1 MNTFSIRPVRGDDGL
16 GLELTQTG
24 PHLIGLG
31 SDKLVTFHMILAS
44 YIERLGYTWDN
55 PRDQGVIYEDDEGPR
70 GKHLSSNILGWDMN
84 VGETRIS
91 SELKWDL
98 SPRGRSSLYIVMQ
111 APRFQIQ
118 FEILSAL
125 LDSIN
130 AAVRDTL
137 GTLQTRGILKA
148 SREDLVAQLYKPSRV
163 GVDEATFNRYFP
175 EEGDEMYGTFKFRGG
190 KKIAKRSKR
199 SKRTTRRRTVSYK

>member
-1 MNTFSIRPVRGDDGL
+1 MIRPVQMDNGL
-16 GLELTQTG
+16 GLELEQTG

-55 PRDQGVIYEDDEGPR
+55 PADQGVIHEDDEGQGR
-70 GKHLSSNILGWDMN
+70 GKYLQSNILVWDMN
-84 VGETRIS
+84 VGARRIAATLS
-91 SELKWDL
+91 WDL
-98 SPRGRSSLYIVMQ
+98 SPRGKSSLLIGMQ
-111 APRFQIQ
+111 SRGFRIQ
-118 FEILSAL
+118 SETLTAL
-125 LDSIN
+125 MDAIN
-130 AAVRDTL
+130 LAVRDTL

-163 GVDEATFNRYFP
+163 GVDEATFDRYFP

-190 KKIAKRSKR
+190 KRQPKRSKR
-199 SKRTTRRRTVSYK
+199 SKRSRKH